1 MTLITILM
9 VPLVVLGVVAF
20 ALIIAFGYQ
29 VSRVTA
35 ELDAKKQQ
43 ESTAPPP
50 AEDEAA
56 AADGSGAAE
65 PVPEAPIAPE
75 ESPAP
80 APEAGASAGCADASP
95 PAGEEGAGPDLPRD
109 R

>member
-1 MTLITILM
+1 MTLITILV

-35 ELDAKKQQ
+35 ELEAKKQQ
-43 ESTAPPP
+43 ESGALPP

-56 AADGSGAAE
+56 AADDGGAAE
-65 PVPEAPIAPE
+65 PVPEAP
-75 ESPAP
+75 
-80 APEAGASAGCADASP
+80 AGCADASP